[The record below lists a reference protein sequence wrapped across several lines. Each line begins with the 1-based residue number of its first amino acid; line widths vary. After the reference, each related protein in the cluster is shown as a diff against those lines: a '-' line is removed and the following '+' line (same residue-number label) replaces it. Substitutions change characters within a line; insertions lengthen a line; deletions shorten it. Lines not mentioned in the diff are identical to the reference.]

1 MHQHFYSI
9 TATILFTWGNKVF
22 SAKMYLSKHAIANIV
37 YANEM
42 HEMIKKCHTKYL
54 HRIEVDSSKA

>member
-9 TATILFTWGNKVF
+9 IATILFTWGNKVF

-54 HRIEVDSSKA
+54 HRI